1 MYPIILFSYIVKVKY
16 EINIMVI
23 YNYTCNTYFSIAW
36 CIKNQFVHETDFCQY
51 MYVFLKV
58 VHCTWKIVRMLI
70 INVVII

>member
-1 MYPIILFSYIVKVKY
+1 
-16 EINIMVI
+16 MVI